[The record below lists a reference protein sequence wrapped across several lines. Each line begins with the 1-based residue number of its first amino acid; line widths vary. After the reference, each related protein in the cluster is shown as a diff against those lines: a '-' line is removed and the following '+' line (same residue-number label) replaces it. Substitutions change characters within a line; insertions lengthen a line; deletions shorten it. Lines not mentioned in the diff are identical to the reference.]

1 MAEIES
7 IIQDI
12 ILHELAL
19 PTDYGTVNSKIVPSV
34 YIVAPNVS
42 LGSTDK
48 LQIGIQSIDSK
59 IISNRPEIEYTT
71 NSTSGQIV
79 ATQYNVA
86 LLNDMIQI
94 DISSRNNDARLRRHE
109 VFMALNSYYSQQ
121 KQEDNNCKI
130 FNIPGSFHNTSAAE
144 GGTTIYRYTITFMV
158 QYLRRYS
165 HVISSNDYYD
175 KFGTQV
181 DVEEEADV
189 FGFTIPKES
198 T

>member
-1 MAEIES
+1 
-7 IIQDI
+7 
-12 ILHELAL
+12 
-19 PTDYGTVNSKIVPSV
+19 
-34 YIVAPNVS
+34 
-42 LGSTDK
+42 
-48 LQIGIQSIDSK
+48 
-59 IISNRPEIEYTT
+59 
-71 NSTSGQIV
+71 
-79 ATQYNVA
+79 
-86 LLNDMIQI
+86 MIQI

-121 KQEDNNCKI
+121 KQEDNSCKI
-130 FNIPGSFHNTSAAE
+130 FNIPRSFHNTSAAE

-175 KFGTQV
+175 TFSTSV